1 MASSIDLTEFI
12 LQQKGP
18 INSMKLQKLVYYSQ
32 AWSLAINGKSIFD
45 EPIEAWK
52 NGPVVRNL
60 LEKTRN
66 DYNISSVT
74 SGDPNLIDEDVED
87 TVTAVIIYY
96 GQKSVE
102 WLQKLVHSEEPWLEA
117 RRNATKY
124 KRLFSDISYN
134 VIISQTKMRDYYSR
148 MHDIC

>member
-1 MASSIDLTEFI
+1 MSSSLDLSEYI

-18 INSMKLQKLVYYSQ
+18 INSMKLQKLIYYSQ
-32 AWSLAINGKSIFD
+32 AWSLALNGKPIFE

-66 DYNISSVT
+66 DYNISSVS
-74 SGDPNLIDEDVED
+74 SGDPSLIDEDFQD
-87 TVTAVIIYY
+87 TIIAVIIYY
-96 GQKSVE
+96 GQKSGQ
-102 WLQKLVHSEEPWLEA
+102 WLQNLVHSEEPWIEA

-124 KRLFSDISYN
+124 KSLFSDISYN
-134 VIISQTKMRDYYSR
+134 VVISQEKMKDYYSSLNR
-148 MHDIC
+148 LY